1 MPYIQIAT
9 SRTLT
14 AAEKI
19 ELKACALHAVALLGK
34 NKQHVMVHLLDGQ
47 ALTKGE
53 ETGEC
58 AFCDVRVLGA
68 ATQEA
73 CNAFSQTLS
82 TDVARIA
89 QVSPMSTYLSL
100 SELTLCYTDG
110 KLPPGHNGR

>member
-9 SRTLT
+9 SRILT
-14 AAEKI
+14 AAEKS
-19 ELKACALHAVALLGK
+19 ELKACALNAAELLGK

-53 ETGEC
+53 GAGDC

-73 CNAFSQTLS
+73 CGAFSQTLS
-82 TDVARIA
+82 ADIARIA

-100 SELTLCYTDG
+100 SEMTLCYTDG
-110 KLPPGHNGR
+110 KLPPGHSGR